1 MKKMETVKLREDLND
16 MVKSIE
22 FKRIKTRY
30 NSRDVAVVTLFNDET
45 IEFKDSEGL
54 YDLFM
59 TYRKVGQTNFIKS
72 KKMVEEYKSGSVDII
87 EDQDEQTNTYVCVL
101 FELING
107 QKYRLFPARRFV
119 DRKIIDLYYDLFKK
133 QKKQAQ
139 TVQK

>member
-1 MKKMETVKLREDLND
+1 MTETIKVRNDLNE

-30 NSRDVAVVTLFNDET
+30 NFRDVAVVTFFNDET

-54 YDLFM
+54 YDLFLA
-59 TYRKVGQTNFIKS
+59 YRKVGQSNFIKS
-72 KKMVEEYKSGSVDII
+72 KKLIEEYKSGSVDII

-101 FELING
+101 FELENG
-107 QKYRLFPARRFV
+107 QKYRLFPARRYV

-133 QKKQAQ
+133 NKKQVQ
-139 TVQK
+139 VVQK